1 MRDSRNAVTL
11 APFALWDERS
21 RTVGKQKSVY
31 SELSKIALR
40 NPIMTL
46 IYEGAHLTE
55 DGSVT
60 YCELGQCTAAWYF
73 DPVVEAWCRLVVNN
87 VFLVGNQSFWA
98 PKQ

>member
-55 DGSVT
+55 DGSDSANLTKDEALEDFEQRVENLERAIES
-60 YCELGQCTAAWYF
+60 ELTETNTMNGIRMQ
-73 DPVVEAWCRLVVNN
+73 
-87 VFLVGNQSFWA
+87 
-98 PKQ
+98 